1 MTPINGEIQ
10 VKNLDHLGLV
20 AGIVDE
26 LGIVEIIN
34 DQIGIQP
41 GEIVNAGIVVK
52 AIILNGLGFVSRPLY
67 LFPNFFQDKA
77 TEHLLGD
84 GILPRAISF

>member
-34 DQIGIQP
+34 ELWLFRFDYAKKKRDRLFCEKCGN
-41 GEIVNAGIVVK
+41 GLK
-52 AIILNGLGFVSRPLY
+52 AIAFKQFASLSGRL
-67 LFPNFFQDKA
+67 
-77 TEHLLGD
+77 
-84 GILPRAISF
+84 